1 LRQGITNRLCGHALT
16 APLIWI
22 KGGAGWHFYHDIEND
37 GNTHCC
43 DGREDVTKE
52 KTMSIGEICNREVV
66 FVNRDTAVQAAAKLM
81 RHYHVGSLVAVDDVA
96 GKRMP
101 VGILTDRDIVM
112 EVDAMELD
120 PKVMTVGDIM
130 SSELITVPESQGVL
144 ETMEVMRF
152 KGVRRLPVVGGDGQ
166 LVGIVTIDD
175 LLEVLAEE
183 LTDLTRIVSKE
194 QTREMQSRK

>member
-1 LRQGITNRLCGHALT
+1 MS
-16 APLIWI
+16 
-22 KGGAGWHFYHDIEND
+22 
-37 GNTHCC
+37 
-43 DGREDVTKE
+43 KE

-81 RHYHVGSLVAVDDVA
+81 RHYHVGSLVAVDDVG

-101 VGILTDRDIVM
+101 IGILTDRDIVM

-120 PKVMTVGDIM
+120 PKVITVGDIM

-152 KGVRRLPVVGGDGQ
+152 KGVRRLPVIGGDGQ